1 MIEDLRGHLAVDRS
15 PHTVRAYLGD
25 ARALLG
31 YLDDTGRGLDGLDLA
46 ALRGWLARMRDGG
59 AERSTMAR
67 RVAAARVFTAFL
79 HRSGRI
85 AHDPGPQLAAPRPHR
100 SLPDVLSERETA
112 AALAPGPGPTPESAP
127 QRDPN
132 AAPASHSGIRP
143 DLGSTSG
150 PGPASGSAP
159 APATRPASAPDPVAL
174 RRRTVV
180 EVLYATGIRVAE
192 LCALDVDDVDR
203 ERRTLR
209 VLGKGGKER
218 VVPVGVPALEAV
230 VAWLLE
236 GRPPLTVPASG
247 PALFLGAR
255 GGRLGTRSARRDV
268 HAYLQAHGTDSAPH
282 GLRHSAATHLL
293 NGGADLRSV
302 QEILGHASLSSTQIY
317 THVSIERLMNTYNQ
331 AHPRA

>member
-1 MIEDLRGHLAVDRS
+1 MSADPPERRELLEDLRGHLAVDRS

-25 ARALLG
+25 ARALLDH
-31 YLDDTGRGLDGLDLA
+31 LDHTGCTLAELDLA
-46 ALRGWLARMRDGG
+46 ALRGWLARMRDHG
-59 AERSTMAR
+59 AGRATMAR

-79 HRSGRI
+79 YRTGRI
-85 AHDPGPQLAAPRPHR
+85 GHDPGPRLSAPRAPR
-100 SLPDVLSERETA
+100 TLPAVLSEDETA
-112 AALAPGPGPTPESAP
+112 AALA
-127 QRDPN
+127 
-132 AAPASHSGIRP
+132 AAEPAAAG
-143 DLGSTSG
+143 
-150 PGPASGSAP
+150 GSAG
-159 APATRPASAPDPVAL
+159 ADTGHSASASAGSGAGAGTGAAEL
-174 RRRTVV
+174 RARAVV

-192 LCALDVDDVDR
+192 LCGLDVDDLDW

-209 VLGKGGKER
+209 VHGKGGKDR
-218 VVPVGVPALEAV
+218 VVPVGAPALDAV
-230 VAWLLE
+230 STWLLD
-236 GRPPLTVPASG
+236 GRPRMAAAASSG

-268 HAYLQAHGTDSAPH
+268 HTFLNAHGADAAPH

-317 THVSIERLMNTYNQ
+317 THVSIERLTRTYNQ

>member
-1 MIEDLRGHLAVDRS
+1 MSTGPDKHRELIEDLRGHLAVDRS

-25 ARALLG
+25 ARALLD
-31 YLDDTGRGLDGLDLA
+31 YLDETGRGLGGLDLA
-46 ALRGWLARMRDGG
+46 ALRGWLARMRDRG
-59 AERSTMAR
+59 AGRSTMAR

-79 HRSGRI
+79 HSTGRI
-85 AHDPGPQLAAPRPHR
+85 AQDPGPQLSAPRPNR
-100 SLPDVLSERETA
+100 PLPAVLSERETA
-112 AALAPGPGPTPESAP
+112 AALAPE
-127 QRDPN
+127 Q
-132 AAPASHSGIRP
+132 AAPAG
-143 DLGSTSG
+143 TSAVG
-150 PGPASGSAP
+150 
-159 APATRPASAPDPVAL
+159 L
-174 RRRTVV
+174 RGRAVV

-192 LCALDVDDVDR
+192 LCGLDVDDVDR

-209 VLGKGGKER
+209 VRGKGGKER
-218 VVPVGVPALEAV
+218 VVPVGAPALEAV
-230 VAWLLE
+230 GAWLLE
-236 GRPPLTVPASG
+236 GRPRLAAPAGG

-268 HAYLQAHGTDSAPH
+268 HAYLRAHGTDSAPH

-317 THVSIERLMNTYNQ
+317 THVSIERLTRTYNR

>member
-112 AALAPGPGPTPESAP
+112 AALAPGPGPTPEPAP
-127 QRDPN
+127 QRDPK
-132 AAPASHSGIRP
+132 AAPASHSGTRP
-143 DLGSTSG
+143 DPGST
-150 PGPASGSAP
+150 PD
-159 APATRPASAPDPVAL
+159 TRPASASDPVAL

-203 ERRTLR
+203 ERHTLR

-230 VAWLLE
+230 GAWLLE